1 MRDGMGRPEPDAED
15 MFSTRMAATAALA
28 VAIGMGMA
36 GGAAAQDP
44 AQNPAQGQADTLRG
58 KRAGDFLIGLSAI
71 GVLPTNG
78 GRVDLIGGTPT
89 ASNSATGQLDFTYF
103 FTDMVAVNLIAATT
117 RHDVSVRDSAIGT
130 VSLGH
135 VWALPPTLTVQFHP
149 MPRQR
154 FSPYL
159 GLGVNFTA
167 FYGEGGRPSAPVT
180 NVKIDNSWGMAINF
194 GTDVEIAPNWL
205 ANFDVKKIFFLEPDV
220 RVDTSVGRINARAD
234 INPWVI
240 GAGIRYRF

>member
-1 MRDGMGRPEPDAED
+1 ML
-15 MFSTRMAATAALA
+15 STRMAAVAALA
-28 VAIGMGMA
+28 AAIGIGAA
-36 GGAAAQDP
+36 GGAAAQDT
-44 AQNPAQGQADTLRG
+44 AQAEANTLRG
-58 KRAGDFLIGLSAI
+58 KRAGDVLIGLSAI

-78 GRVDLIGGTPT
+78 GRVDVIGGTPT

-117 RHDVSVRDSAIGT
+117 RHEVSVRDSAIGN

-135 VWALPPTLTVQFHP
+135 VWALPPTLTVQVHP
-149 MPRQR
+149 MPRNR

-180 NVKIDNSWGMAINF
+180 NVKIDNAWGMALNF

-220 RVDTSVGRINARAD
+220 RVDTSVGRLNARAD

>member
-1 MRDGMGRPEPDAED
+1 ML
-15 MFSTRMAATAALA
+15 STRMAAVAALA
-28 VAIGMGMA
+28 AAIGIGAA
-36 GGAAAQDP
+36 GGAAAQDT
-44 AQNPAQGQADTLRG
+44 AQAEANTLRG

-71 GVLPTNG
+71 GVLPTKG
-78 GRVDLIGGTPT
+78 GRVDVIGGTPT

-103 FTDMVAVNLIAATT
+103 FTDMIAVNLIAATT
-117 RHDVSVRDSAIGT
+117 RHEVSVRDSAIGN

-149 MPRQR
+149 MPRNR

-180 NVKIDNSWGMAINF
+180 NVKIDNAWGMALNF

-220 RVDTSVGRINARAD
+220 RVDTSIGRLNARAD

>member
-1 MRDGMGRPEPDAED
+1 ML
-15 MFSTRMAATAALA
+15 STRMAAVAALA
-28 VAIGMGMA
+28 AAIGIGAA
-36 GGAAAQDP
+36 GGAAAQDT
-44 AQNPAQGQADTLRG
+44 AQAEANTLRG
-58 KRAGDFLIGLSAI
+58 KRAGDVLIGLSAI
-71 GVLPTNG
+71 GVLPTKG
-78 GRVDLIGGTPT
+78 GRVDVIGGTPT

-103 FTDMVAVNLIAATT
+103 FTDMIAVNLIAATT
-117 RHDVSVRDSAIGT
+117 RHEVSVRDSAIGN

-135 VWALPPTLTVQFHP
+135 VWALPPTLTVQVHP
-149 MPRQR
+149 MPRNR

-180 NVKIDNSWGMAINF
+180 NVKIDNAWGMALNF

-220 RVDTSVGRINARAD
+220 RVDTSVGRLNARAD